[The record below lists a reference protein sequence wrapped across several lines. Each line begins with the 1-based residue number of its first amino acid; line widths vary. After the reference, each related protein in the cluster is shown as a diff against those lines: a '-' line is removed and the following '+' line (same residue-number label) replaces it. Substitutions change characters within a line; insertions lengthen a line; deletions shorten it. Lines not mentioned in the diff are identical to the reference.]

1 MKAMTERL
9 RSLPVPETPGFVMPW
24 TRGSQAASQGTVAAV
39 LRHEARQLTAT
50 FRYRASG
57 LLVFLLMLLAT
68 MTAAARYRGQELEQ
82 RGLADE
88 HARELRGAT
97 VDQAV
102 EIPQPALK
110 APWRL
115 SLMVDGGQSATP
127 DVYSQALSPLVAPRL
142 FRIHRGNE
150 RLPFSA
156 PVDWSFVIRLVLT
169 FAAFLLG
176 YDAVCGERRAGT
188 LKLVLT
194 YPIARWKVFAGKLL
208 AIWSTLAAPFLGAAL
223 VSLIAARLGGI
234 PLQGGD
240 LAKAALV
247 ALVGLWVLL
256 LSALAALLVSSLA
269 RDSSTSLGILVW
281 LWVAA
286 VLVVPAVGGL
296 LARRLHSI
304 PAEGETAR
312 EMAAID
318 RRISREHAGQDSR
331 WRPLQWAAAD
341 GFAWERT
348 SAQAETQRFVLKEE
362 VRRRALQ
369 RKLGQA
375 RLAQALACLSPASL
389 AGDVA
394 ERLVGTGL
402 ARDASFLDQAW
413 AFRPVLGRWLHAL
426 DAQDTESPHIL
437 FFSGYVS
444 RRLLTGPVPRFTFR
458 EETIGQGLAAARP
471 SVAILAGETLA
482 LAAAALFFFSRSG
495 VSL

>member
-1 MKAMTERL
+1 MSERL
-9 RSLPVPETPGFVMPW
+9 RELPMPETAGFAMSW
-24 TRGSQAASQGTVAAV
+24 TNAGGASSRGTVAAV
-39 LRHEARQLTAT
+39 LRHEVHQLTAT
-50 FRYRASG
+50 FRYRALN
-57 LLVFLLMLLAT
+57 LLIFLLMLLAAI
-68 MTAAARYRGQELEQ
+68 TAAARYRGQEIEQ
-82 RGLADE
+82 QGLADDSS
-88 HARELRGAT
+88 RELRGAT

-102 EIPQPALK
+102 EIRQPALK
-110 APWRL
+110 VPWRL
-115 SLMVDGGQSATP
+115 SLVVDGGQSATP
-127 DVYSQALSPLVAPRL
+127 DAYSQALSPIVPPRF

-150 RLPFSA
+150 RLPFST
-156 PVDWSFVIRLVLT
+156 PVDWSLVIRLVLT

-194 YPIARWKVFAGKLL
+194 YPVARWKVFAGKLL
-208 AIWSTLAAPFLGAAL
+208 AIWSALALPFLGAAIL
-223 VSLIAARLGGI
+223 SLIVARLGGI
-234 PLQGGD
+234 PFQGGD
-240 LAKAALV
+240 LAKAALG

-269 RDSSTSLGILVW
+269 RASSTSLGILVW
-281 LWVAA
+281 LWVTA

-304 PAEGETAR
+304 PAESETAR

-318 RRISREHAGQDSR
+318 QRISREHAGRDRQ
-331 WRPLQWAAAD
+331 WRPMQWAAED

-348 SAQAETQRFVLKEE
+348 SAQAETRRFGLKEE

-394 ERLVGTGL
+394 ERLTGTGL
-402 ARDASFLDQAW
+402 ARDARFLDQAW
-413 AFRPVLGRWLHAL
+413 AFRPVLGRWLRAL
-426 DAQDTESPHIL
+426 DARDAASPHIL

-444 RRLLTGPVPRFTFR
+444 RKPLTGPIPRFTFH
-458 EETIGQGLAAARP
+458 EETIGQGLVAAWP

-482 LAAAALFFFSRSG
+482 LAAVALFFFSRSE

>member
-1 MKAMTERL
+1 MLETAGLAM
-9 RSLPVPETPGFVMPW
+9 SW
-24 TRGSQAASQGTVAAV
+24 TSGSEAACQGTVAAV
-39 LRHEARQLTAT
+39 LRHEVRQLTAT
-50 FRYRASG
+50 FRFRASVF
-57 LLVFLLMLLAT
+57 LVILLMLLAAV
-68 MTAAARYRGQELEQ
+68 TAAARYHGEELEQ
-82 RGLADE
+82 RGLADD
-88 HARELRGAT
+88 HARELLGAT

-102 EIPQPALK
+102 EILHPAFK

-115 SLMVDGGQSATP
+115 SLVVDGGQSATP
-127 DVYSQALSPLVAPRL
+127 DAYSQALSPLVASRL

-150 RLPFSA
+150 RLPFST

-208 AIWSTLAAPFLGAAL
+208 AIWSLLAVPFLGAAAL
-223 VSLIAARLGGI
+223 SLIAARLEGI
-234 PLQGGD
+234 PFQGGD
-240 LAKAALV
+240 LAKAGLV
-247 ALVGLWVLL
+247 ALVGLWVIL
-256 LSALAALLVSSLA
+256 LSALAALLISSLA

-281 LWVAA
+281 LWVTA

-304 PAEGETAR
+304 PTEGETAT

-318 RRISREHAGQDSR
+318 QRISREHAGRDRQ

-341 GFAWERT
+341 SFAWERT
-348 SAQAETQRFVLKEE
+348 SAEAETQRFALKEE
-362 VRRRALQ
+362 VRRRILQ

-375 RLAQALACLSPASL
+375 WLAQALAGLSPTSL

-394 ERLVGTGL
+394 ERLTGTGL
-402 ARDASFLDQAW
+402 TRDASFLDQVW
-413 AFRPVLGRWLHAL
+413 AFRPALGRWLSAL
-426 DAQDTESPHIL
+426 DAGDAASPHIL

-444 RRLLTGPVPRFTFR
+444 RRPLAGSIPRFTFR
-458 EETIGQGLAAARP
+458 EETIGQGFAAARP
-471 SVAILAGETLA
+471 IVAILAGETLA

>member
-1 MKAMTERL
+1 MAERL
-9 RSLPVPETPGFVMPW
+9 KDVPMPETAGFVMSW
-24 TRGSQAASQGTVAAV
+24 TGGGEAASQGTVTAV
-39 LRHEARQLTAT
+39 LRHEVRQLTAT
-50 FRYRASG
+50 FRYRASVF
-57 LLVFLLMLLAT
+57 LMFLLMLLAA

-88 HARELRGAT
+88 QARELRGAT
-97 VDQAV
+97 VDQAI

-115 SLMVDGGQSATP
+115 SLVVDGGQSATP
-127 DVYSQALSPLVAPRL
+127 DAYSQALSPLVAPRL
-142 FRIHRGNE
+142 FRIHHGNE
-150 RLPFSA
+150 RLPFSTPA
-156 PVDWSFVIRLVLT
+156 DWSFVIRFVLT

-176 YDAVCGERRAGT
+176 YDAVCGDRRAGT

-194 YPIARWKVFAGKLL
+194 YPITRWKVFAGKLL
-208 AIWSTLAAPFLGAAL
+208 AIWSALAAAFLGAAIL
-223 VSLIAARLGGI
+223 SLAVALLGGI
-234 PLQGGD
+234 PFQGGD

-281 LWVAA
+281 LWVTV

-296 LARRLHSI
+296 LARRLHSL
-304 PAEGETAR
+304 PAEGEIAR

-318 RRISREHAGQDSR
+318 QRISREHAGRDRR

-348 SAQAETQRFVLKEE
+348 SAQAETQRFVLREE
-362 VRRRALQ
+362 VRRRVLQ

-394 ERLVGTGL
+394 ERLAGAGL

-413 AFRPVLGRWLHAL
+413 AFRPVLGRWLRAL
-426 DAQDTESPHIL
+426 DAGDAASPHIL

-444 RRLLTGPVPRFTFR
+444 RKPLAGSIPRFTFR

-471 SVAILAGETLA
+471 SMAILAGETLA
-482 LAAAALFFFSRSG
+482 IAAAALFFFSRSG

>member
-1 MKAMTERL
+1 AMAERL
-9 RSLPVPETPGFVMPW
+9 KDLPLPETAGLALFW
-24 TRGSQAASQGTVAAV
+24 TSRSGAASLGTVAAI
-39 LRHEARQLTAT
+39 LRHEVRQLTAT
-50 FRYRASG
+50 FRFRALG
-57 LLVFLLMLLAT
+57 FLVVLLMLLAAV
-68 MTAAARYRGQELEQ
+68 TAAARYHGQELEQ
-82 RGLADE
+82 RGLADD

-97 VDQAV
+97 VGQAA
-102 EIPQPALK
+102 EILQPALK

-115 SLMVDGGQSATP
+115 SLVVDGGQSATP
-127 DVYSQALSPLVAPRL
+127 DVYNQALSPLVTPRL

-150 RLPFSA
+150 RLPFST
-156 PVDWSFVIRLVLT
+156 PVDWSFVIRFALT

-176 YDAVCGERRAGT
+176 YDTVCGDRRAGT

-194 YPIARWKVFAGKLL
+194 FPVSRWKVFAGKLL
-208 AIWSTLAAPFLGAAL
+208 AIWSALAAPFLGAAGL
-223 VSLIAARLGGI
+223 SLIAARLGGI
-234 PLQGGD
+234 PFQEGD

-256 LSALAALLVSSLA
+256 LSALVALLVSSLA

-281 LWVAA
+281 LWVTA

-304 PAEGETAR
+304 PAEGEIAR
-312 EMAAID
+312 DMAAID
-318 RRISREHAGQDSR
+318 QRISREHAGRDRR

-341 GFAWERT
+341 GFAWERA
-348 SAQAETQRFVLKEE
+348 SAEAETQRFVLREE
-362 VRRRALQ
+362 VRRRVLQ

-394 ERLVGTGL
+394 ERLAGTGL

-413 AFRPVLGRWLHAL
+413 TFRPVLGRWLSTL
-426 DAQDTESPHIL
+426 DAGDAASPHIL
-437 FFSGYVS
+437 FFSDYVS
-444 RRLLTGPVPRFTFR
+444 RRPLTGPVPRFTFR

-471 SVAILAGETLA
+471 SIAVLAGETLA
-482 LAAAALFFFSRSG
+482 LAAVALFFFSRSG